1 MISARYD
8 RSEEILCIHNT
19 CLTSF
24 IEIANASREYFLNT
38 EVPKKL
44 KILEFANAGPVKVS
58 VKEQAKLKT
67 IPNIWIENFSSI
79 RHAVI
84 SSDVNIVVNVLLLQ
98 KEISHSKYALNIFS
112 TEPAARQWLSQ
123 K

>member
-1 MISARYD
+1 MTSARYD
-8 RSEEILCIHNT
+8 RSEEILFIYNT

-24 IEIANASREYFLNT
+24 IEIANASREYFLNN

-44 KILEFANAGPVKVS
+44 KILEFATAEPSKMS
-58 VKEQAKLKT
+58 LKERAKLKP

-84 SSDVNIVVNVLLLQ
+84 STDLSIVVNVLLLQ
-98 KEISHSKYALNIFS
+98 KEISHSKYAINIFS
-112 TEPAARQWLSQ
+112 TEPAARRWLSE